1 MRTLLTAVLIA
12 CATVIVMAGEVT
24 MRIGGSS
31 GLTGT
36 AKVVNKLQEDGS
48 KYVRMEME
56 LHSTDGQIVNV
67 LQESVYDKTGMPVRM
82 IQNTTTA
89 GGKDQK
95 IVAVFS
101 TGTVKVRATNGSDTS
116 EETLAIP
123 AGTNPLAKFE
133 FWFIRDK
140 IVAGG
145 KTGYSRFDLQTTK
158 WERVEAVY
166 NGTKQITVGGKTV
179 KAHFVEIAG
188 AKAYVDD
195 AGDPLRVEMQ
205 GIVLER
211 TN

>member
-1 MRTLLTAVLIA
+1 MKTLLVASLLIA
-12 CATVIVMAGEVT
+12 PLTAWAGEVN
-24 MRIGGSS
+24 MKISGSA

-56 LHSTDGQIVNV
+56 LRSTDGQIVNV

-89 GGKDQK
+89 GGKDQR
-95 IVAVFS
+95 IVAVF
-101 TGTVKVRATNGSDTS
+101 TGGTVKIKATEGGKTS

-133 FWFIRDK
+133 FWFVRDK

-145 KTGYSRFDLQTTK
+145 KTAYSRFDLQTTK
-158 WERVEAVY
+158 WERVEAIY
-166 NGTKQITVGGKTV
+166 HGTKQITVAGKSV
-179 KAHFVEIAG
+179 KANLVEIAG

-211 TN
+211 TS